1 MRLAFLG
8 TPDFAVTVLR
18 ALVDAGHDVAR
29 VYAQPPARAGRG
41 RALRLSAVEA
51 VARAMGLSVETPERF
66 RDAEEGFA
74 ALDLDV
80 AVVVAYGQI
89 LRLPALT
96 APRHGC
102 LNVHASL
109 LPRWRGAAPIQ
120 RAVMAGDQLTGVC
133 VMRMEQGLDTG
144 PVLARAETP
153 IGPNDTAGIL
163 HDRLSQLGAGLM
175 VETLGRLADGPVEA
189 VPQPTEGVTYA
200 AKIQK
205 SEARIDW
212 ARPAQEVAAHIRGLS
227 PFPGAWC
234 EIGGDRVKILMAGP
248 EATVRSEPGTVLDDR
263 LLVACGEGAVRLTRL
278 QRAGRGPVGGADYL
292 RGSPVA
298 AGLRLT

>member
-163 HDRLSQLGAGLM
+163 HDRLSELGAGLM

>member
-278 QRAGRGPVGGADYL
+278 QRAGRGPVDGADYL

>member
-41 RALRLSAVEA
+41 RALRPSAVEA
-51 VARAMGLSVETPERF
+51 AARALGLSVETPERF

-89 LRLPALT
+89 LRPPALT

-163 HDRLSQLGAGLM
+163 HDRLSELGARLM

-234 EIGGDRVKILMAGP
+234 EIGGDRVKVLMAQF
-248 EATVRSEPGTVLDDR
+248 ETAERAEPGTVLDER
-263 LLVACGEGAVRLTRL
+263 LLVACGGGAVRLTRL
-278 QRAGRGPVGGADYL
+278 QRAGRGPVDGADYL

-298 AGLRLT
+298 AGLHLA